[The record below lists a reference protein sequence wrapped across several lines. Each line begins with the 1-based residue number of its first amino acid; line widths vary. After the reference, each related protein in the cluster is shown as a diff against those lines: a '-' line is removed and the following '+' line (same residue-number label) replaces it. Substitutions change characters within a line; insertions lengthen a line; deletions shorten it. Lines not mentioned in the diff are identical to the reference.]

1 MYEGNCGCSRNRIML
16 IYILLLTLLQNNI
29 LHTLARRKVYK
40 TMHIEEN
47 VGQETKDNPSSYKFI

>member
-1 MYEGNCGCSRNRIML
+1 MYEGNCGGSRNRIML
-16 IYILLLTLLQNNI
+16 IYTLLLTLLQNNI
-29 LHTLARRKVYK
+29 LHTHARMKVYK